1 MKYTAIAVVAFAAGA
16 ELGLTKD
23 QASARRHAI
32 TDHPKRKGWYLA
44 TGPVQIKAGEEF
56 QYDGDLP
63 KGMAESV
70 EAQQKARQAKAD
82 TEAAEA
88 KAKAEAIDAATKAV
102 TEAEAALAAAVAGG
116 IPTAAVQQALDDA
129 TAALQVLQA

>member
-32 TDHPKRKGWYLA
+32 TEHPKRKGWYVA
-44 TGPVQIKAGEEF
+44 SGPLQFKAGEEF

-82 TEAAEA
+82 AEAAEA

-102 TEAEAALAAAVAGG
+102 TEAEAALAAAADD
-116 IPTAAVQQALDDA
+116 AAKADAQQALDDA
-129 TAALQVLQA
+129 TAALQALQA